1 MQSLWILILI
11 LVVTTMA
18 HAAPRSV
25 TDQDIVL
32 VGVTIERGTG
42 GRTVRIHAVVGTDD
56 GKLRH
61 VEFNPIPTSSAAERA
76 AYRAVYDI
84 AVAKAKARLEIDER
98 PRPTPTVTPTATVT
112 PLPSET
118 STPIP

>member
-11 LVVTTMA
+11 LVVTTVT

-42 GRTVRIHAVVGTDD
+42 GRTVRIHTVVGTDD

-84 AVAKAKARLEIDER
+84 AVAKARARLEIDER

-112 PLPSET
+112 P
-118 STPIP
+118 TPTVTATLTP